1 MGLATSAISQE
12 MLGIQNGFTTRTA
25 GTGKSDFQSVY
36 RNVVQNKAES
46 MDSIFEEA
54 SSRYGGPVS
63 LIKAVAKAESNFDTN
78 AVSKAGAMGVMQLMP
93 ATAKSMGVTNPF
105 DARQNIMG
113 GTKCLKEH
121 LDRFGGDVS
130 LALAAY
136 NAGPGSVQKYGGIPP
151 YQETQNYVKKVFSY
165 MNGSPIYTGKTVTT
179 GGSGALS
186 SLYGSSSYG
195 SASNQLLSL
204 YGSSAGSLGSL
215 YGTSSDSSDGLLGG
229 SYSQLAG
236 LYGTSYN
243 QLAGLYGLSGMGGM
257 DMMGLLSS
265 ASEGDGDTV
274 TLDKNSY
281 ASLIQLLRLQMMMNA
296 SREVGTISL

>member
-12 MLGIQNGFTTRTA
+12 MLGIQNGFSTRAA

-36 RNVVQNKAES
+36 KNVAQGKAES

-54 SSRYGGPVS
+54 SSRYGVPVS

-78 AVSKAGAMGVMQLMP
+78 AVSRAGAMGVMQLMP
-93 ATAKSMGVTNPF
+93 ATARSMGVTNPF

-121 LDRFGGDVS
+121 LERFGGDVS

-151 YQETQNYVKKVFSY
+151 YKETQNYVKKVFSY
-165 MNGSPIYTGKTVTT
+165 MNGSPIYTGKTVNT
-179 GGSGALS
+179 GSQGALS
-186 SLYGSSSYG
+186 GLYGNGSYG
-195 SASNQLLSL
+195 SASSQLLSL
-204 YGSSAGSLGSL
+204 YGSSSGSLGSL
-215 YGTSSDSSDGLLGG
+215 LGSSSDSSDGLLGG

>member
-12 MLGIQNGFTTRTA
+12 ILGIQNGFTTRTA

-54 SSRYGGPVS
+54 SSRYGVPVS

-257 DMMGLLSS
+257 DMMG
-265 ASEGDGDTV
+265 V
-274 TLDKNSY
+274 KNILTQNLKS
-281 ASLIQLLRLQMMMNA
+281 
-296 SREVGTISL
+296 T

>member
-46 MDSIFEEA
+46 MDSILEEA
-54 SSRYGGPVS
+54 SSRYGVPVS

>member
-36 RNVVQNKAES
+36 RNVAQNKAES

-54 SSRYGGPVS
+54 AKTYG
-63 LIKAVAKAESNFDTN
+63 VAKAESNFDTN
-78 AVSKAGAMGVMQLMP
+78 AVSRAGAMGVMQLMP

-186 SLYGSSSYG
+186 GLYGSSSYG